1 MTPSEAEK
9 LMPLISR
16 VRYIDTGEAGM
27 VKAIMFPHYGDAR
40 LVVDW
45 DAGFERGVP
54 FSKLDEIEEV

>member
-9 LMPLISR
+9 LMPLVSR
-16 VRYIDTGEAGM
+16 VRYIETDETGT
-27 VKAIMFPHYGDAR
+27 VKAIMFPHFSDAR